1 MAGADLMRR
10 LARGDV
16 ILFDGAMG
24 TELERRGVPMDEA
37 AWSAL
42 ALTSHPEVVRAI
54 HRDYIEAGAR
64 IHLTH
69 SFAAARH
76 VLDLAGYGDRTVAF
90 NRTAVAL
97 LKESLAAA
105 EKEGPFWIGGS
116 VSSYAKGSDRGNLP
130 SADRLRANLEE
141 QVGLLREGGVDLFV
155 LEMLYDVE
163 VTRLAVAAAAATGLP
178 VMIGFTCL
186 WGEDGKSVETL
197 SRAVAADRAPRL
209 LEDVLRDI
217 AAGLP
222 DGTPAIIAIMHS
234 EMDVTTAALDAVKRV
249 WNGPIA
255 AYPNSGGYV
264 SPHWQ
269 FDTVCA
275 PEVFAE
281 QAAAWVERGVQIVGG
296 CCGIGPD
303 HIRAAHDRLADR
315 LTMP

>member
-1 MAGADLMRR
+1 MADSDLMRR

-24 TELERRGVPMDEA
+24 TELERRGVPMNKA

-42 ALTSHPEVVRAI
+42 ALASHPDLVRAI
-54 HRDYIEAGAR
+54 HKDYIEAGAR

-76 VLDLAGYGDRTVAF
+76 VLEAAGHGERVAEF
-90 NRTAVAL
+90 NRAAVAL
-97 LKESLAAA
+97 LKESLAATDRD
-105 EKEGPFWIGGS
+105 GLFWIGGS

-130 SADRLRANLEE
+130 PTDRLRANLEE

-163 VTRLAVAAAAATGLP
+163 VTNLAVQAAAVTDLP

-186 WGEDGKSVETL
+186 WGEDGESVETL
-197 SRAVAADRAPRL
+197 AREMTAGGKPMML
-209 LEDVLRDI
+209 GDVLRDVV
-217 AAGLP
+217 AELP
-222 DGTPAIIAIMHS
+222 KGVQAIVAVMHS
-234 EMDVTTAALDAVKRV
+234 EMDVTSAALDVVKRV
-249 WNGPIA
+249 WNGPVA
-255 AYPNSGGYV
+255 AYPNSGGYI
-264 SPHWQ
+264 SPNWQ

-281 QAAAWVERGVQIVGG
+281 QAADWVERGVQIVGG

-315 LTMP
+315 LTAP